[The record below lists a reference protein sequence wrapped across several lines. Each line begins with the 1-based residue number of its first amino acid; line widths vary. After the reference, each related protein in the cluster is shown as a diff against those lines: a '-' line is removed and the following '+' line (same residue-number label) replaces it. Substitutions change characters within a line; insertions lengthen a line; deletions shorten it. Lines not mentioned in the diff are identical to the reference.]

1 MSDFIVSARKYRP
14 ATFASVVGQKHITS
28 TLKNAIERAQLAHA
42 YLFCGPRGVGK
53 TTCARIFA
61 KAINCLSPN
70 GAEACNECESCR
82 SFNEGRS
89 LNIHELDAASN
100 NSVEDIRTLI
110 EQVRI
115 IPQVGR
121 YSVFI
126 IDEVHMLSA
135 AAFNAFLKTLEE
147 PPAHAIFILATTEK
161 HKIIPTILSRCQI
174 YDFNRI
180 RVEDSVEYLKYIA
193 SQEGISADEES
204 LNLIAQK
211 ADGGMR
217 DALSM
222 FDKAVSFCGTAL
234 DYRNVAQTLNV
245 LDYDTYFSVTEM
257 LLAGNYVDVL
267 VAFDSVLSKGFSG
280 QTFMSG
286 MNRHMRDLL
295 MARQP
300 DTLRLIEMTGTLL
313 ERYRTQA
320 GACNVEFLFGAISIL
335 TELDGKI
342 RQSSNQ
348 RLLVELG
355 LMKIAGLG
363 QKKNDDLTSSGEYS
377 LPALSPRTAAGAAAT
392 PTAAARPAPQQSAST
407 VQAQTVS
414 AAGQTTPGTPQ
425 SGAGATVQAAVRPE
439 AGQTAVRPDAGQAAT
454 PPAAGQ
460 TAPAAGQTAPSAVQP
475 GAGQTGQGTVR
486 PEAGPTA
493 SAGIPQVSGFSVRGA
508 AMQTPGPQA
517 AEVSAQDNA
526 PQAAAIGQTIP
537 GGAANPAAQGG
548 MANPA
553 MQSGTP
559 NPTAQGGA
567 ANPAAQGGA
576 AVPAVL
582 GGTPHPTAQ
591 GGAAVPAVQTAGGTT
606 AETAPQPAPA
616 KPAVQTAPAPARRPL
631 ISGASLSELLA
642 SAGSDPDE
650 ELSDG
655 ETPDE
660 AEVVTVD
667 PECAEKLEHARSRI
681 LNLIKE
687 KRPRFVPAFE
697 LMTFR
702 DNTISVSVPTSEL
715 REEILRSKT
724 GMLMRIAELAGI
736 EGMIELEVIVNEEI
750 RAVRPIKLEDRVR
763 YITEKNP
770 LVAELRKALDLEVE

>member
-28 TLKNAIERAQLAHA
+28 TLKNAIERGQLAHA

-61 KAINCLSPN
+61 KAINCLNPN
-70 GAEACNECESCR
+70 GSEACNECESCR

-180 RVEDSVEYLKYIA
+180 RVEDGVEYLKYIA
-193 SQEGISADEES
+193 SQEGIAADEES

-222 FDKAVSFCGTAL
+222 FDKAVSFCGKAL

-257 LLAGNYVDVL
+257 LLAGNYVDTL
-267 VAFDSVLSKGFSG
+267 VTFDSVLSRGFSG
-280 QTFMSG
+280 QTFMAG
-286 MNRHMRDLL
+286 LNRHMRDLL
-295 MARQP
+295 MAKRP
-300 DTLRLIEMTGTLL
+300 ETLRLIEMTGTLL

-320 GACNVEFLFGAISIL
+320 GACDVEFLFGAISCL

-348 RLLVELG
+348 RLFVELG

-363 QKKNDDLTSSGEYS
+363 QKKNDSLTSSGEYP
-377 LPALSPRTAAGAAAT
+377 LPTLTPRTAGPASAAA
-392 PTAAARPAPQQSAST
+392 PA
-407 VQAQTVS
+407 
-414 AAGQTTPGTPQ
+414 AAGQP
-425 SGAGATVQAAVRPE
+425 ATA
-439 AGQTAVRPDAGQAAT
+439 TA
-454 PPAAGQ
+454 
-460 TAPAAGQTAPSAVQP
+460 
-475 GAGQTGQGTVR
+475 
-486 PEAGPTA
+486 
-493 SAGIPQVSGFSVRGA
+493 
-508 AMQTPGPQA
+508 QA
-517 AEVSAQDNA
+517 AEVSATGNPATNA
-526 PQAAAIGQTIP
+526 PAANASG
-537 GGAANPAAQGG
+537 NPAAPAAATAQPAGVSATG
-548 MANPA
+548 NPA
-553 MQSGTP
+553 TNAPAASASGNPGAPAAATAQP
-559 NPTAQGGA
+559 AAQAAGAATAPPSAATSAAMPAASPAGRPAAGTSAGPTAQGTL
-567 ANPAAQGGA
+567 P
-576 AVPAVL
+576 V
-582 GGTPHPTAQ
+582 
-591 GGAAVPAVQTAGGTT
+591 
-606 AETAPQPAPA
+606 QPAPEM
-616 KPAVQTAPAPARRPL
+616 KRRPL

-642 SAGSDPDE
+642 SAGGDPDE

-660 AEVVTVD
+660 PETVRID
-667 PECAEKLEHARSRI
+667 PDCAEKLEHARGRI

-697 LMTFR
+697 LMAFR
-702 DNTISVSVPTSEL
+702 DNTISVSVPTTEL

-736 EGMIELEVIVNEEI
+736 EGMIELEVTVNEEI
-750 RAVRPIKLEDRVR
+750 RAARPIKLEDRVR

>member
-28 TLKNAIERAQLAHA
+28 TLKNAIERGQLAHA

-61 KAINCLSPN
+61 KAINCLNPN
-70 GAEACNECESCR
+70 GSEACNECESCR

-180 RVEDSVEYLKYIA
+180 RVEDGVEYLKYIA
-193 SQEGISADEES
+193 SQEGIAADEES

-222 FDKAVSFCGTAL
+222 FDKAVSFCGKAL

-257 LLAGNYVDVL
+257 LLAGNYVDTL
-267 VAFDSVLSKGFSG
+267 VTFDSVLSRGFSG
-280 QTFMSG
+280 QTFMAG
-286 MNRHMRDLL
+286 LNRHMRDLL
-295 MARQP
+295 MAKRP
-300 DTLRLIEMTGTLL
+300 ETLRLIEMTGTLL

-320 GACNVEFLFGAISIL
+320 GACSVEFLFGAISCL

-363 QKKNDDLTSSGEYS
+363 QKNDSLTSSGEYP
-377 LPALSPRTAAGAAAT
+377 LPTLTPRTAGPASAAAPAAAGQPAAATAQSAGITATGNPATNAPATSASGNPAAPASATAQPTAQAAGAATT
-392 PTAAARPAPQQSAST
+392 PP
-407 VQAQTVS
+407 S
-414 AAGQTTPGTPQ
+414 AATSAAMPAASP
-425 SGAGATVQAAVRPE
+425 AGR
-439 AGQTAVRPDAGQAAT
+439 
-454 PPAAGQ
+454 PAAG
-460 TAPAAGQTAPSAVQP
+460 TS
-475 GAGQTGQGTVR
+475 
-486 PEAGPTA
+486 AGPTA
-493 SAGIPQVSGFSVRGA
+493 QGTLPHSLRRG
-508 AMQTPGPQA
+508 
-517 AEVSAQDNA
+517 
-526 PQAAAIGQTIP
+526 
-537 GGAANPAAQGG
+537 
-548 MANPA
+548 
-553 MQSGTP
+553 
-559 NPTAQGGA
+559 
-567 ANPAAQGGA
+567 
-576 AVPAVL
+576 
-582 GGTPHPTAQ
+582 
-591 GGAAVPAVQTAGGTT
+591 
-606 AETAPQPAPA
+606 
-616 KPAVQTAPAPARRPL
+616 
-631 ISGASLSELLA
+631 
-642 SAGSDPDE
+642 
-650 ELSDG
+650 
-655 ETPDE
+655 
-660 AEVVTVD
+660 
-667 PECAEKLEHARSRI
+667 
-681 LNLIKE
+681 
-687 KRPRFVPAFE
+687 
-697 LMTFR
+697 
-702 DNTISVSVPTSEL
+702 
-715 REEILRSKT
+715 
-724 GMLMRIAELAGI
+724 
-736 EGMIELEVIVNEEI
+736 
-750 RAVRPIKLEDRVR
+750 
-763 YITEKNP
+763 
-770 LVAELRKALDLEVE
+770 

>member
-28 TLKNAIERAQLAHA
+28 TLKNAIERGQLAHA

-61 KAINCLSPN
+61 KAINCLNPN
-70 GAEACNECESCR
+70 GSEACNECESCR

-180 RVEDSVEYLKYIA
+180 RVEDGVEYLKYIA
-193 SQEGISADEES
+193 SQEGIAADEES

-222 FDKAVSFCGTAL
+222 FDKAVSFCGKAL

-245 LDYDTYFSVTEM
+245 LDYDTYFGVTEM
-257 LLAGNYVDVL
+257 LLAGNYVDTL
-267 VAFDSVLSKGFSG
+267 VTFDSVLSRGFSG
-280 QTFMSG
+280 QTFMAG
-286 MNRHMRDLL
+286 LNRHMRDLL
-295 MARQP
+295 MAKRP
-300 DTLRLIEMTGTLL
+300 ETLRLIEMTGTLL

-320 GACNVEFLFGAISIL
+320 GACDVEFLFGAISCL

-348 RLLVELG
+348 RLFVELG

-363 QKKNDDLTSSGEYS
+363 QKKNDSLTSSGEYP
-377 LPALSPRTAAGAAAT
+377 LPTLTPRTAGPASAAA
-392 PTAAARPAPQQSAST
+392 PA
-407 VQAQTVS
+407 
-414 AAGQTTPGTPQ
+414 AAGQP
-425 SGAGATVQAAVRPE
+425 ATA
-439 AGQTAVRPDAGQAAT
+439 TA
-454 PPAAGQ
+454 
-460 TAPAAGQTAPSAVQP
+460 
-475 GAGQTGQGTVR
+475 
-486 PEAGPTA
+486 
-493 SAGIPQVSGFSVRGA
+493 
-508 AMQTPGPQA
+508 QA
-517 AEVSAQDNA
+517 AEVSATGNPATNA
-526 PQAAAIGQTIP
+526 PAANASG
-537 GGAANPAAQGG
+537 NPAAPAAATAQPAGVSATG
-548 MANPA
+548 NPA
-553 MQSGTP
+553 TNAPAASASGNPGAPAAATAQP
-559 NPTAQGGA
+559 AAQAAGAATAPPSAATSAAMPAASPAGRPAAGTSAGPTAQGTL
-567 ANPAAQGGA
+567 PA
-576 AVPAVL
+576 
-582 GGTPHPTAQ
+582 
-591 GGAAVPAVQTAGGTT
+591 
-606 AETAPQPAPA
+606 QPAPGL
-616 KPAVQTAPAPARRPL
+616 KRRPL

-642 SAGSDPDE
+642 SAGGDPDE

-660 AEVVTVD
+660 PETVRID
-667 PECAEKLEHARSRI
+667 PDCAEKLEHARGRI

-702 DNTISVSVPTSEL
+702 DNTISVSVPTTEL

-736 EGMIELEVIVNEEI
+736 EGMIELEVTVNEEI
-750 RAVRPIKLEDRVR
+750 RAARPIKLEDRVR

>member
-28 TLKNAIERAQLAHA
+28 TLKNAIERGQLAHA

-61 KAINCLSPN
+61 KAINCLNPN
-70 GAEACNECESCR
+70 GSEACNECESCR

-180 RVEDSVEYLKYIA
+180 RVEDGVEYLKYIA
-193 SQEGISADEES
+193 SQEGIAADEES

-222 FDKAVSFCGTAL
+222 FDKAVSFCGKAL

-245 LDYDTYFSVTEM
+245 LDYDTYFGVTEM
-257 LLAGNYVDVL
+257 LLAGNYVDTL
-267 VAFDSVLSKGFSG
+267 VTFDSVLSRGFSG
-280 QTFMSG
+280 QTFMAG
-286 MNRHMRDLL
+286 LNRHMRDLL
-295 MARQP
+295 MAKRP
-300 DTLRLIEMTGTLL
+300 ETLRLIEMTGTLL

-320 GACNVEFLFGAISIL
+320 GACDVEFLFGAISCL

-348 RLLVELG
+348 RLFVELG

-363 QKKNDDLTSSGEYS
+363 QKKNDSLTSSGEYP
-377 LPALSPRTAAGAAAT
+377 LPTLTPRTAGPASAAA
-392 PTAAARPAPQQSAST
+392 PA
-407 VQAQTVS
+407 
-414 AAGQTTPGTPQ
+414 AAGQP
-425 SGAGATVQAAVRPE
+425 ATA
-439 AGQTAVRPDAGQAAT
+439 TA
-454 PPAAGQ
+454 
-460 TAPAAGQTAPSAVQP
+460 
-475 GAGQTGQGTVR
+475 
-486 PEAGPTA
+486 
-493 SAGIPQVSGFSVRGA
+493 
-508 AMQTPGPQA
+508 QA
-517 AEVSAQDNA
+517 AEVSATGNPATTAPAANA
-526 PQAAAIGQTIP
+526 SG
-537 GGAANPAAQGG
+537 NPAAPAAATAQPAGVSATG
-548 MANPA
+548 NPA
-553 MQSGTP
+553 TNAPAASASGNPGAPAAATATAQAAEVSATGNP
-559 NPTAQGGA
+559 ATNAPAANASGNPAAPASATAQPAAQAAGAATAPPPAATSAAMPAASPAGRPAAGTSVGPTAQGTL
-567 ANPAAQGGA
+567 PA
-576 AVPAVL
+576 
-582 GGTPHPTAQ
+582 
-591 GGAAVPAVQTAGGTT
+591 
-606 AETAPQPAPA
+606 QPAPGM
-616 KPAVQTAPAPARRPL
+616 KRRPL

-642 SAGSDPDE
+642 SAGGDPDE
-650 ELSDG
+650 EPSDG

-660 AEVVTVD
+660 PETVRID
-667 PECAEKLEHARSRI
+667 PDCAEKLEHARSRI

-702 DNTISVSVPTSEL
+702 DNTISVSVPTTEL

-736 EGMIELEVIVNEEI
+736 EGMIELEVAVNEEI
-750 RAVRPIKLEDRVR
+750 RAARPIKLEDRVR

>member
-28 TLKNAIERAQLAHA
+28 TLKNAIERGQLAHA

-61 KAINCLSPN
+61 KAINCLNPN
-70 GAEACNECESCR
+70 GSEACNECESCR

-135 AAFNAFLKTLEE
+135 AAFNACLKTLEE

-180 RVEDSVEYLKYIA
+180 RVEDGVEYLKYIA
-193 SQEGISADEES
+193 SQEGIAADEES

-222 FDKAVSFCGTAL
+222 FDKAVSFCGKAL

-245 LDYDTYFSVTEM
+245 LDYDTYFGVTEM
-257 LLAGNYVDVL
+257 LLAGNYVDTL
-267 VAFDSVLSKGFSG
+267 VTFDSVLSRGFSG
-280 QTFMSG
+280 QTFMAG
-286 MNRHMRDLL
+286 LNRHMRDLL
-295 MARQP
+295 MAKRP
-300 DTLRLIEMTGTLL
+300 ETLRLIEMTGTLL

-320 GACNVEFLFGAISIL
+320 GACDVEFLFGAISCL

-348 RLLVELG
+348 RLFVELG

-363 QKKNDDLTSSGEYS
+363 QKKNDSLTSSGEYP
-377 LPALSPRTAAGAAAT
+377 LPTLTPRTAGPASAAA
-392 PTAAARPAPQQSAST
+392 PA
-407 VQAQTVS
+407 
-414 AAGQTTPGTPQ
+414 AAGQP
-425 SGAGATVQAAVRPE
+425 ATA
-439 AGQTAVRPDAGQAAT
+439 TA
-454 PPAAGQ
+454 
-460 TAPAAGQTAPSAVQP
+460 
-475 GAGQTGQGTVR
+475 
-486 PEAGPTA
+486 
-493 SAGIPQVSGFSVRGA
+493 
-508 AMQTPGPQA
+508 QA
-517 AEVSAQDNA
+517 AEVSATGNPATNA
-526 PQAAAIGQTIP
+526 PAANASG
-537 GGAANPAAQGG
+537 NPAAPAAATAQPAGVSATG
-548 MANPA
+548 NPA
-553 MQSGTP
+553 TNAPAASASGNPGAPAAATAQP
-559 NPTAQGGA
+559 AAQAAGAATAPPSAATSAAMPAASPAGRPAAGTSAGPTAQGTL
-567 ANPAAQGGA
+567 PA
-576 AVPAVL
+576 
-582 GGTPHPTAQ
+582 
-591 GGAAVPAVQTAGGTT
+591 
-606 AETAPQPAPA
+606 QPAPGM
-616 KPAVQTAPAPARRPL
+616 KRRPL

-642 SAGSDPDE
+642 SAGGDPDE

-660 AEVVTVD
+660 PETVRID
-667 PECAEKLEHARSRI
+667 PDCAEKLEHARGRI

-702 DNTISVSVPTSEL
+702 DNTISVSVPTTEL

-736 EGMIELEVIVNEEI
+736 EGMIELEVTVNEEI
-750 RAVRPIKLEDRVR
+750 RAARPIKLEDRVR

>member
-14 ATFASVVGQKHITS
+14 ATFRSVVGQKHITS
-28 TLKNAIERAQLAHA
+28 TLQNAIERGQLAHA

-61 KAINCLSPN
+61 KAINCLAPN

-180 RVEDSVEYLKYIA
+180 RVEDSVEYLRYIA
-193 SQEGISADEES
+193 SEEGVAADEES

-222 FDKAVSFCGTAL
+222 FDKAVSFCGTTL

-245 LDYDTYFSVTEM
+245 LDYDTYFGVTEM
-257 LLAGNYVDVL
+257 LLRGDYAEAL
-267 VAFDSVLSKGFSG
+267 VTFDAVLSKGFSG
-280 QTFMSG
+280 QTFMAG
-286 MNRHMRDLL
+286 LNRHMRDLL
-295 MARQP
+295 MAERP
-300 DTLRLIEMTGTLL
+300 ETLRLIEMTGTLL

-320 GACNVEFLFGAISIL
+320 GACSVEFLFGAISVL

-363 QKKNDDLTSSGEYS
+363 QKKNDLLTPSGEYP
-377 LPALSPRTAAGAAAT
+377 LPELTPRTAAPAARAETQPAPPPPASGTEGAANAARLRPEPAPAAEGSRPEPSGRAAPSPEPAAASGVRPDGNVPPAAAPAT
-392 PTAAARPAPQQSAST
+392 ASGTAPATRPGPAAPIGTEVPAADTRPAAAPQPVPQPAARPA
-407 VQAQTVS
+407 
-414 AAGQTTPGTPQ
+414 GT
-425 SGAGATVQAAVRPE
+425 
-439 AGQTAVRPDAGQAAT
+439 
-454 PPAAGQ
+454 
-460 TAPAAGQTAPSAVQP
+460 
-475 GAGQTGQGTVR
+475 
-486 PEAGPTA
+486 
-493 SAGIPQVSGFSVRGA
+493 
-508 AMQTPGPQA
+508 
-517 AEVSAQDNA
+517 
-526 PQAAAIGQTIP
+526 
-537 GGAANPAAQGG
+537 
-548 MANPA
+548 
-553 MQSGTP
+553 
-559 NPTAQGGA
+559 
-567 ANPAAQGGA
+567 
-576 AVPAVL
+576 
-582 GGTPHPTAQ
+582 
-591 GGAAVPAVQTAGGTT
+591 
-606 AETAPQPAPA
+606 
-616 KPAVQTAPAPARRPL
+616 ARRPL
-631 ISGASLSELLA
+631 ISGTSLSDLLA
-642 SAGSDPDE
+642 SAGNPAAQPEKTQDPE
-650 ELSDG
+650 
-655 ETPDE
+655 P
-660 AEVVTVD
+660 AAATVD
-667 PECAEKLEHARSRI
+667 PECAAKLERARERI
-681 LNLIKE
+681 LALIRE
-687 KRPRFVPAFE
+687 RRPRFVPAFE
-697 LMTFR
+697 QMLFR
-702 DNTISVSVPTSEL
+702 GDTIAVSVPTTEL
-715 REEILRSKT
+715 RDEILRSKT
-724 GMLMRIAELAGI
+724 GMLMRIAELAGVT
-736 EGMIELEVIVNEEI
+736 GRIELEITVNEQI
-750 RAVRPIKLEDRVR
+750 RAARPIRLEDRVK

>member
-28 TLKNAIERAQLAHA
+28 TLKNAIERGQLAHA

-61 KAINCLSPN
+61 KAINCLNPN
-70 GAEACNECESCR
+70 GSEACNECESCR

-180 RVEDSVEYLKYIA
+180 RVEDGVEYLKYIA
-193 SQEGISADEES
+193 SQEGIAADEES

-222 FDKAVSFCGTAL
+222 FDKAVSFCGKAL

-245 LDYDTYFSVTEM
+245 LDYDTYFGVTEM
-257 LLAGNYVDVL
+257 LLAGNYVDTL
-267 VAFDSVLSKGFSG
+267 VTFDSVLSRGFSG
-280 QTFMSG
+280 QTFMAG
-286 MNRHMRDLL
+286 LNRHMRDLL
-295 MARQP
+295 MAKRP
-300 DTLRLIEMTGTLL
+300 ETLRLIEMTGTLL

-320 GACNVEFLFGAISIL
+320 GACDVEFLFGAISCL

-363 QKKNDDLTSSGEYS
+363 QKKNDSLTSSGEYP
-377 LPALSPRTAAGAAAT
+377 LPTLTPRTAGSAPAAAPAAAGQPAPRPAAIASGNPEAPAAAT
-392 PTAAARPAPQQSAST
+392 ATA
-407 VQAQTVS
+407 
-414 AAGQTTPGTPQ
+414 
-425 SGAGATVQAAVRPE
+425 
-439 AGQTAVRPDAGQAAT
+439 
-454 PPAAGQ
+454 
-460 TAPAAGQTAPSAVQP
+460 
-475 GAGQTGQGTVR
+475 
-486 PEAGPTA
+486 
-493 SAGIPQVSGFSVRGA
+493 
-508 AMQTPGPQA
+508 QA
-517 AEVSAQDNA
+517 AEVSATGNPATNA
-526 PQAAAIGQTIP
+526 PAANASG
-537 GGAANPAAQGG
+537 NPAA
-548 MANPA
+548 PA
-553 MQSGTP
+553 SATAQPAAQAAGAATAPPSAATSAAMPAASPAGRPAADTSAG
-559 NPTAQGGA
+559 PTAQGTL
-567 ANPAAQGGA
+567 PA
-576 AVPAVL
+576 
-582 GGTPHPTAQ
+582 
-591 GGAAVPAVQTAGGTT
+591 
-606 AETAPQPAPA
+606 QPAPGM
-616 KPAVQTAPAPARRPL
+616 KRRPL

-642 SAGSDPDE
+642 SAGGDPDE
-650 ELSDG
+650 EPSDG

-660 AEVVTVD
+660 PETVRID
-667 PECAEKLEHARSRI
+667 PDCAEKLEHARSRI

-702 DNTISVSVPTSEL
+702 DNTISVSVPTTEL

-736 EGMIELEVIVNEEI
+736 EGMIELEVAVNEEI
-750 RAVRPIKLEDRVR
+750 RAARPIKLEDRVR

>member
-28 TLKNAIERAQLAHA
+28 TLKNAIERGQLAHA

-61 KAINCLSPN
+61 KAINCLNPN
-70 GAEACNECESCR
+70 GSEACNECESCR

-180 RVEDSVEYLKYIA
+180 RVEDGVEYLKYIA
-193 SQEGISADEES
+193 SQEGIAADEES

-222 FDKAVSFCGTAL
+222 FDKAVSFCGKAL

-245 LDYDTYFSVTEM
+245 LDYDTYFGVTEM
-257 LLAGNYVDVL
+257 LLAGNYVDTL
-267 VAFDSVLSKGFSG
+267 VTFDSVLSRGFSG
-280 QTFMSG
+280 QTFMAG
-286 MNRHMRDLL
+286 LNRHMRDLL
-295 MARQP
+295 MAKRP
-300 DTLRLIEMTGTLL
+300 ETLRLIEMTGTLL

-320 GACNVEFLFGAISIL
+320 GACDVEFLFGAISCL

-348 RLLVELG
+348 RLFVELG

-363 QKKNDDLTSSGEYS
+363 QKKNDSLTSSGEYP
-377 LPALSPRTAAGAAAT
+377 LPTLTPRTAGPASAAA
-392 PTAAARPAPQQSAST
+392 PA
-407 VQAQTVS
+407 
-414 AAGQTTPGTPQ
+414 AAGQP
-425 SGAGATVQAAVRPE
+425 ATA
-439 AGQTAVRPDAGQAAT
+439 TA
-454 PPAAGQ
+454 
-460 TAPAAGQTAPSAVQP
+460 
-475 GAGQTGQGTVR
+475 
-486 PEAGPTA
+486 
-493 SAGIPQVSGFSVRGA
+493 
-508 AMQTPGPQA
+508 QA
-517 AEVSAQDNA
+517 AEVSATGNPATNA
-526 PQAAAIGQTIP
+526 PAANASG
-537 GGAANPAAQGG
+537 NPAAPAAATAQPAGVSATG
-548 MANPA
+548 NPA
-553 MQSGTP
+553 TNAPAASASGNPGAPAAATAQP
-559 NPTAQGGA
+559 AAQAAGAATAPPSAATSAAMPAASPAGRPAAGTSAGPTAQGTL
-567 ANPAAQGGA
+567 PA
-576 AVPAVL
+576 
-582 GGTPHPTAQ
+582 
-591 GGAAVPAVQTAGGTT
+591 
-606 AETAPQPAPA
+606 QPAPGM
-616 KPAVQTAPAPARRPL
+616 KRRPL

-642 SAGSDPDE
+642 SAGGDPDE

-660 AEVVTVD
+660 PETVRID
-667 PECAEKLEHARSRI
+667 PDCAE
-681 LNLIKE
+681 
-687 KRPRFVPAFE
+687 
-697 LMTFR
+697 
-702 DNTISVSVPTSEL
+702 
-715 REEILRSKT
+715 
-724 GMLMRIAELAGI
+724 
-736 EGMIELEVIVNEEI
+736 
-750 RAVRPIKLEDRVR
+750 
-763 YITEKNP
+763 
-770 LVAELRKALDLEVE
+770 

>member
-28 TLKNAIERAQLAHA
+28 TLKNAIERGQLAHA
-42 YLFCGPRGVGK
+42 YLFYGPRGVGK

-61 KAINCLSPN
+61 KAINCLNPN
-70 GAEACNECESCR
+70 GSEACNECESCR

-135 AAFNAFLKTLEE
+135 AAFTAFLKTLEE

-180 RVEDSVEYLKYIA
+180 RVEDGVEYLKYIA
-193 SQEGISADEES
+193 SQEGIAADEES

-222 FDKAVSFCGTAL
+222 FDKAVSFCGKAL

-245 LDYDTYFSVTEM
+245 LDYDTYFGVTEM
-257 LLAGNYVDVL
+257 LLAGNYVDTL
-267 VAFDSVLSKGFSG
+267 VTFDSVLSRGFSG
-280 QTFMSG
+280 QTFMAG
-286 MNRHMRDLL
+286 LNRHMRDLL
-295 MARQP
+295 MAKRP
-300 DTLRLIEMTGTLL
+300 ETLRLIEMTGTLL

-320 GACNVEFLFGAISIL
+320 GACDVEFLFGAISCL

-348 RLLVELG
+348 RLFVELG

-363 QKKNDDLTSSGEYS
+363 QKKNDSLTSSGEYP
-377 LPALSPRTAAGAAAT
+377 LPTLTPRTAGPASAAA
-392 PTAAARPAPQQSAST
+392 PA
-407 VQAQTVS
+407 
-414 AAGQTTPGTPQ
+414 AAGQP
-425 SGAGATVQAAVRPE
+425 ATA
-439 AGQTAVRPDAGQAAT
+439 TA
-454 PPAAGQ
+454 
-460 TAPAAGQTAPSAVQP
+460 
-475 GAGQTGQGTVR
+475 
-486 PEAGPTA
+486 
-493 SAGIPQVSGFSVRGA
+493 
-508 AMQTPGPQA
+508 QA
-517 AEVSAQDNA
+517 AEVSATGNPATNA
-526 PQAAAIGQTIP
+526 PAANASG
-537 GGAANPAAQGG
+537 NPAAPAAATAQPAGVSATG
-548 MANPA
+548 NPA
-553 MQSGTP
+553 TNAPAASASGNPGAPAAATAQP
-559 NPTAQGGA
+559 AAQAAGAATAPPSAATSAAMPAASPAGRPAAGTSAGPTAQGTL
-567 ANPAAQGGA
+567 PA
-576 AVPAVL
+576 
-582 GGTPHPTAQ
+582 
-591 GGAAVPAVQTAGGTT
+591 
-606 AETAPQPAPA
+606 QPAPGM
-616 KPAVQTAPAPARRPL
+616 KRRPL

-642 SAGSDPDE
+642 SAGGDPDE

-660 AEVVTVD
+660 PETVRID
-667 PECAEKLEHARSRI
+667 PDCAEKLEHARGRI

-702 DNTISVSVPTSEL
+702 DNTISVSVPTTEL

-736 EGMIELEVIVNEEI
+736 EGMIELEVTVNEEI
-750 RAVRPIKLEDRVR
+750 RAARPIKLEDRVR